1 MGSGL
6 PDPSTAPAAAAPVP
20 QTAFENK
27 PPPGQRGP
35 KGLSG
40 RQTFSR
46 VNTGIPPTPDAGQS
60 QQKSMAPRGSE
71 FLPKMAQLETHMTTT
86 AMPRPTLHDF
96 VKTAMEA
103 SAAKVD
109 LSLEGAR
116 RVASTGDVLPSSEKT
131 ASAAPAA
138 KVNDDVPTE
147 YINKLAE
154 ALEFAAASM
163 GSKTAAE
170 ETKGLG
176 PGQGPGALE
185 TNKGK
190 LPTEENIDT
199 SQLGKAKTQPPV
211 HPTTAKLPGQQKDPG
226 GTMETNVG
234 MKHPEQPVEPIS
246 NEKTSQVA
254 YLNNLLATG
263 LLKLASDENGQL
275 YLAPANEQVKVAM
288 SGGQLAAGA
297 GGAASGGAKGTLVGA
312 GAGGLAGGLSGAA
325 AGGLTG
331 AAGGGLIG
339 AGLGGLGGLAI
350 GGPGGAAHGALMGG
364 LGGAAIG
371 GLGGAAAGG
380 ASGAVLGGT
389 GGAVIG
395 APVGMLR
402 GGAQAMRAQAA
413 AEQAAAEQAAVEMP
427 KAAESNL
434 VARNLMVIGLY
445 KQAEDAINPAQVSAG
460 KAEATGAKPPPGAAP
475 AGQEVP
481 SEPSDVSAQ
490 KRKMISSN
498 EAAINY
504 TKRDAKADPKSDV
517 GDVVKEPAQTSSTDP
532 VLNHVFSHTG
542 EAGTKVSSITRVAA
556 ARAVLSK
563 LAEQMSDKKDDKDE
577 KKDEKKEKQSAGM
590 APSTPAEASGFSASS
605 TSGG

>member
-6 PDPSTAPAAAAPVP
+6 PDPATAPAAAASIP

-60 QQKSMAPRGSE
+60 QQKSMAPLGSE
-71 FLPKMAQLETHMTTT
+71 FLPKTAQLETHMTTT

-109 LSLEGAR
+109 LSLESAR
-116 RVASTGDVLPSSEKT
+116 RVASTGDVLPGAEKT
-131 ASAAPAA
+131 ASATPASA
-138 KVNDDVPTE
+138 SNEDVPSD

-154 ALEFAAASM
+154 ALEYAAASM

-199 SQLGKAKTQPPV
+199 PQLGKAKEQPPV
-211 HPTTAKLPGQQKDPG
+211 HPTTAKLPGQVKDPG

-246 NEKTSQVA
+246 NEKTSQLA

-263 LLKLASDENGQL
+263 LLKLAEDESGQL

-288 SGGQLAAGA
+288 SADQVAAGLGGAATGAAKGTAVGA
-297 GGAASGGAKGTLVGA
+297 GGGA
-312 GAGGLAGGLSGAA
+312 LAGGLGGAVS
-325 AGGLTG
+325 GGLAG

-364 LGGAAIG
+364 LGGAAVG
-371 GLGGAAAGG
+371 GLGGAAMGGTSGAALGGSGG
-380 ASGAVLGGT
+380 ALLGG
-389 GGAVIG
+389 
-395 APVGMLR
+395 PVGAIR
-402 GGAQAMRAQAA
+402 GGAQAARAQAA
-413 AEQAAAEQAAVEMP
+413 AEQAAAEQAAAAEMP
-427 KAAESNL
+427 KAASNQL
-434 VARNLMVIGLY
+434 VVRNLLAIGLL
-445 KQAEDAINPAQVSAG
+445 KHAEDAINPAQISAG
-460 KAEATGAKPPPGAAP
+460 KADATGAQPPAGAAP
-475 AGQEVP
+475 AGEEVP
-481 SEPSDVSAQ
+481 NEPSDVSAQ
-490 KRKMISSN
+490 KRKMLSSN

-504 TKRDAKADPKSDV
+504 TKRDAKADSKSDV
-517 GDVVKEPAQTSSTDP
+517 GDVVQEPAQSSSTDP
-532 VLNHVFSHTG
+532 VLNHAFAHTG
-542 EAGTKVSSITRVAA
+542 EAGSKISSITRVAA

-563 LAEQMSDKKDDKDE
+563 LAEQMSD